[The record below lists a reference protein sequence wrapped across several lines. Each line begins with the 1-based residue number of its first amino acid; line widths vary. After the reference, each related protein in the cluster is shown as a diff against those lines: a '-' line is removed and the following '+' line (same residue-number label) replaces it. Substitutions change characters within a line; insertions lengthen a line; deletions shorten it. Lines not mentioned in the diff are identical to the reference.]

1 MHVQLINMMAMK
13 TIFQRMLRK
22 PGCDRALIV
31 LAVFLCG
38 RTAIAEGHYDF
49 DRAGLTTG
57 LIAGQDDW
65 ENLRGTTSAQVVSG
79 GALNTSLVLSTS
91 GGEAWC
97 ARINNGTF
105 QVAFNATESD
115 AVIQFQARL
124 GLGPAMIGFGDPTTA
139 NRVMFGFQGTAVVVT
154 APGLLQLPPRV
165 ITNARTGDWMHLRII
180 VNLAP
185 GSDGSAIIQVKNL
198 TRGEADFTPPPG
210 VPWPL
215 GVNSLPAAQKPARWD
230 RLLVNL
236 GPAAALDNLVI
247 PGRGGRDLNHRPVA
261 VTGQPAPG
269 LSSSIK
275 FEGFDGSPAI
285 GPNGQVVFAGRL
297 LQGGGVGPA
306 NNRALWA
313 GKPGQLGLVA
323 RTGSAAPGLPA
334 GVKLES
340 FNNLTPDI
348 NDDGDTAFAAS
359 LVGPG
364 VDEVNAKTL
373 WFGQPGAL
381 RLVARSGV
389 PFAGDQVVKDI
400 LNPRTLHGSG
410 LVACESVLN
419 GSDRALWAGP
429 VAAPQ
434 LVVRTG
440 VEHYLAL
447 AERAWNR
454 AGNVLFTRTIPFGEP
469 SQRTALIVGNATSET
484 VVAALVDSVPPWA
497 NNGMG
502 DLNDRGDVF
511 FFTDGKLILKD
522 FQGVT
527 TTVATVGEEP
537 PGLPG
542 QRFFDFLHPRVS
554 QSGLVAFQARFG
566 PQSQPETVAGSGCW
580 VGRPGALRL
589 LAATG
594 QPAPGIVSSF
604 AGVGEIAFN
613 DRDQVAFR
621 ARLNEAGPGLHQS
634 LWATDT
640 AGELHLLLR
649 EGDYLDA
656 GANLDRQVKEWTG
669 GFVGGGTSPRNFSKG
684 GEVAVSVT
692 FTDNSQAVEVFRVPG
707 AAVVA
712 SPEITASPLTQ
723 TAWLGGTVTF
733 SVTATG
739 EGPLT
744 YRWLHDHQPV
754 AGQTGPTLTL
764 DNLKSG
770 DAGEYQAEVTN
781 AGGSVLSAVAQ
792 LTVENPEADTDGDGL
807 SDGWEIQNGFNRN
820 DPTDAAGDPD
830 EDGWT
835 NLQEFIAGTNP
846 RDPKSF
852 LSVELRSVGGA
863 IRLNFLAISGKG
875 YSLLFKDRLS
885 DANWQKL
892 RDVPPQATDHQED
905 IEDLTAGPGE
915 RFYRLVTPPAP

>member
-1 MHVQLINMMAMK
+1 MQLIKMMAMK

-38 RTAIAEGHYDF
+38 RTAIAEGYYDF

-97 ARINNGTF
+97 ARTNNGTF

-139 NRVMFGFQGTAVVVT
+139 NRVMFGFQGAAVVVT
-154 APGLLQLPPRV
+154 APGLLQLPPRL
-165 ITNARTGDWMHLRII
+165 IAKARTGDWMHLH
-180 VNLAP
+180 VTVSLAP
-185 GSDGSAIIQVKNL
+185 GSEGSAIIQVKNL
-198 TRGEADFTPPPG
+198 TRGDPDFTTPPG

-230 RLLVNL
+230 RLLANL
-236 GPAAALDNLVI
+236 GPAAALDNLVV
-247 PGRGGRDLNHRPVA
+247 PGRGGRGLNHRPVA
-261 VTGQPAPG
+261 VTGQSAPG
-269 LSSSIK
+269 LTTSIK
-275 FEGFDGSPAI
+275 FEGFDGSPVI
-285 GPNGQVVFAGRL
+285 GPNGQLVFAGRL

-306 NNRALWA
+306 NNRGLWA

-323 RTGSAAPGLPA
+323 L
-334 GVKLES
+334 
-340 FNNLTPDI
+340 
-348 NDDGDTAFAAS
+348 
-359 LVGPG
+359 
-364 VDEVNAKTL
+364 
-373 WFGQPGAL
+373 Q
-381 RLVARSGV
+381 
-389 PFAGDQVVKDI
+389 
-400 LNPRTLHGSG
+400 
-410 LVACESVLN
+410 
-419 GSDRALWAGP
+419 
-429 VAAPQ
+429 
-434 LVVRTG
+434 
-440 VEHYLAL
+440 
-447 AERAWNR
+447 
-454 AGNVLFTRTIPFGEP
+454 
-469 SQRTALIVGNATSET
+469 AT
-484 VVAALVDSVPPWA
+484 
-497 NNGMG
+497 
-502 DLNDRGDVF
+502 
-511 FFTDGKLILKD
+511 
-522 FQGVT
+522 
-527 TTVATVGEEP
+527 
-537 PGLPG
+537 
-542 QRFFDFLHPRVS
+542 
-554 QSGLVAFQARFG
+554 FG
-566 PQSQPETVAGSGCW
+566 PQSQPDTMAGSGCW

-594 QPAPGIVSSF
+594 QPAPGIGSSF

-649 EGDYLDA
+649 EGDYLEA
-656 GANLDRQVKEWTG
+656 GANRDRQVKGWTG
-669 GFVGGGTSPRNFSKG
+669 GFVGGGIFPRNFSNG

-692 FTDNSQAVEVFRVPG
+692 FTDNSQAVEVFRAPG
-707 AAVVA
+707 SAAVA
-712 SPEITASPLTQ
+712 TPEITASPLTQ
-723 TAWLGGTVTF
+723 TAWVGGTVTF

-754 AGQTGPTLTL
+754 AGETGPTLTL
-764 DNLKSG
+764 DNRKPD
-770 DAGEYQAEVTN
+770 DAGAYQVEVTN
-781 AGGSVLSAVAQ
+781 AGGAVLSAVAH
-792 LTVENPEADTDGDGL
+792 LTLENSETDTDGDGL
-807 SDGWEIQNGFNRN
+807 SDVLETQNGFNQN
-820 DPTDAAGDPD
+820 DPSDAAGDPD
-830 EDGWT
+830 GDGWT

-852 LSVELRSVGGA
+852 LSVGLRTVGGA
-863 IRLNFLAISGKG
+863 IKLNFLAAPGKG

-892 RDVPPQATDHQED
+892 R
-905 IEDLTAGPGE
+905 
-915 RFYRLVTPPAP
+915 